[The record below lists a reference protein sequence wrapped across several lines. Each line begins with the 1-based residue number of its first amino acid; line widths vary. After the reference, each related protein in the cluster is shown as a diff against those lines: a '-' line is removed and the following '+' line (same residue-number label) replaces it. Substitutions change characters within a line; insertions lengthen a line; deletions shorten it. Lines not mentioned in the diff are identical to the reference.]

1 MQIAGAVLPIA
12 TVALIAFLIVRSRF
26 ASRPYGGNA
35 SRWSFP
41 RPKPRP
47 KPRTPAKLIPFDR
60 AKMDAE
66 LDRLLREKR

>member
-12 TVALIAFLIVRSRF
+12 TIALIAFLIVRSRF
-26 ASRPYGGNA
+26 TSRPYGGSA
-35 SRWSFP
+35 PRWSFP

-47 KPRTPAKLIPFDR
+47 KRTPAKLIPFDR

>member
-1 MQIAGAVLPIA
+1 VQIAGAVLPIA
-12 TVALIAFLIVRSRF
+12 TIALIAFLIVRSRF

-35 SRWSFP
+35 PRWSFS

-66 LDRLLREKR
+66 LDRLLRDKR